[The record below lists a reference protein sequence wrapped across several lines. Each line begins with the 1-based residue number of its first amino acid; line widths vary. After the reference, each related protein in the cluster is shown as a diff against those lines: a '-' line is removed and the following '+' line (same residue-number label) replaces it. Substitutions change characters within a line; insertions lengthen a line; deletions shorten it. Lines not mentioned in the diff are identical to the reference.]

1 MKLPPSS
8 HAGLNPNKLEHLY
21 YAYSLAGS
29 TLLAVGGLIYR
40 IDRVHCWNWPPLAT
54 GLAYSLIFLL
64 ALALLTISWLGL
76 ANLCIGR
83 PLRAVADAPTLPAEQ
98 LPTPM
103 RIMLLGLLVNLV
115 ALSVP
120 PFLADDSLA
129 YAAVGRTMFT
139 YHRDMYTPLGEALP
153 PTDIFRIAIGN
164 NESWY
169 TVGSAYSP
177 GFNWLAYAVSYLA
190 GDSMLMHLRLFQL
203 ISLGAAL
210 LTAVIAGQAAKEWSL
225 QQGPHTPTLL
235 PGAPAVSMGRQVAAR
250 AMALVMFC
258 PLTLVE
264 ASNNAHNDII
274 MAVSVALFALFVVR
288 RRPFWAFIALL
299 IGPLI
304 KASGLLVLGLYT
316 IHLTLSRWQVR
327 LPRLG
332 PGQSRRLR
340 LLVAGV
346 AVGLT
351 VLTVWLLFPW
361 LERYSSTTARMLGSP
376 SDKLPYCTRS
386 IECLP
391 RGFLH
396 MVLGM
401 PAASWV
407 VGLCFRAAGGA
418 FLLYMAIRSERGAR
432 HLTWVA
438 SFLCLYYLILH
449 GYSQS
454 WYLLSL
460 LPLLSFA
467 DGRLRPVML
476 TMCVSNLAYYAI
488 DFPFSCDHSPLTV
501 GITEVL
507 QGLIVVFPP
516 MFVLIRGLR
525 RVRRGSGPRRA
536 RTK

>member
-1 MKLPPSS
+1 MKLPISS
-8 HAGLNPNKLEHLY
+8 RAELNPKNLERRY

-29 TLLAVGGLIYR
+29 ALLAVGGLIYR
-40 IDRVHCWNWPPLAT
+40 IDRVRCWNWPPMTT
-54 GLAYSLIFLL
+54 GLAYSLSYLL
-64 ALALLTISWLGL
+64 ALALLTLAWLGL

-98 LPTPM
+98 LPTPT
-103 RIMLLGLLVNLV
+103 RIMLLGLLVNGV
-115 ALSVP
+115 ALLVP
-120 PFLADDSLA
+120 PFLADDPLA
-129 YAAVGRTMFT
+129 YAAVGRTMFA

-153 PTDIFRIAIGN
+153 QTDIFRILISQNA
-164 NESWY
+164 SWL

-177 GFNWLAYAVSYLA
+177 GFNWLAYAVSSVA
-190 GDSMLMHLRLFQL
+190 GDSVALHLKLFQL
-203 ISLGAAL
+203 LSLGAAL
-210 LTAVIAGQAAKEWSL
+210 LTAVIAGQAAKEWAM

-250 AMALVMFC
+250 AMALVLFC
-258 PLTLVE
+258 PLTIVE
-264 ASNNAHNDII
+264 ASNNAHNDIM

-346 AVGLT
+346 GVGLT

-376 SDKLPYCTRS
+376 ADKLPYCTRS

-391 RGFLH
+391 RGILH
-396 MVLGM
+396 VALGM
-401 PAASWV
+401 PAASWI

-438 SFLCLYYLILH
+438 SFLCLYYLFLH
-449 GYSQS
+449 GYSQP

-476 TMCVSNLAYYAI
+476 AMCVSNLANYVL
-488 DFPFSCDHSPLTV
+488 DFAWGCDISAFTIGV
-501 GITEVL
+501 TEVL
-507 QGLIVVFPP
+507 QGMIVVLPP
-516 MFVLIRGLR
+516 TFVLISSLQ
-525 RVRRGSGPRRA
+525 RVRRGSGPRRP
-536 RTK
+536 RTN